1 MSPKK
6 FGKFAPFNDTIIK
19 DGKIIKIRKDG
30 RIKSI
35 VNDYEPNHKGDKK
48 LESFRTEQK

>member
-6 FGKFAPFNDTIIK
+6 FGKHPSFNDTIIK
-19 DGKIIKIRKDG
+19 GGKIIKIRKDG

-35 VNDYEPNHKGDKK
+35 VDDYHPNHKGDIK
-48 LESFRTEQK
+48 LENFKTGQK

>member
-6 FGKFAPFNDTIIK
+6 FGKHPSFNDTIIK

-35 VNDYEPNHKGDKK
+35 VDDYHPNHKGDKK
-48 LESFRTEQK
+48 LENFKTEQR